1 MTNFTFIII
10 GSYSIAVAAI
20 IGLIRFTRIHRAYH
34 PFIFITVASLI
45 NEVISHILIHY
56 KKSNAI
62 TINLLGLADAL
73 LWLWQFRRWNGIN
86 KHSSQFHAVA
96 ILMISIWIF
105 ENLILGKLFTF
116 SSVYAIVFSFA
127 VVFFSINQVNRQIVE
142 EKGNLFTNAKFL
154 ICSGTIL
161 FFTYRILVE
170 CFYLLD
176 MQKSDRFLAN
186 VFSILAFVN
195 LIVNLLFAL
204 ATLWIPARQKFS
216 LPYY

>member
-10 GSYSIAVAAI
+10 GSYSIAVAVI
-20 IGLIRFTRIHRAYH
+20 IGLIRFTRIHRAYQ
-34 PFIFITVASLI
+34 PFVFITVASLI

-62 TINLLGLADAL
+62 TINLLGLADVL
-73 LWLWQFRRWNGIN
+73 LWLWQFRRWNGFN
-86 KHSSQFHAVA
+86 KQSSQFHVVA

-116 SSVYAIVFSFA
+116 SSVYAIIFSFA

-176 MQKSDRFLAN
+176 MQKSDSFLAN

>member
-10 GSYSIAVAAI
+10 GSYSIAIAAI
-20 IGLIRFTRIHRAYH
+20 IGLIRFARIHRAYQ
-34 PFIFITVASLI
+34 PFVFITVASLI

-73 LWLWQFRRWNGIN
+73 LWLWQFRRWNGFN

-105 ENLILGKLFTF
+105 EKIILGKLFTF

-127 VVFFSINQVNRQIVE
+127 VVFFSINQVNRQIIE

-176 MQKSDRFLAN
+176 MQKSDSFLAN
-186 VFSILAFVN
+186 VFCILAFVN
-195 LIVNLLFAL
+195 LFVNLLFAL